1 MRARLI
7 ALRERRALLV
17 ARAQGEREALAGTL
31 RRAEAALAWVERARG
46 VLQDAAHR
54 PLLVFGAVLALA
66 VLRPR
71 RALKLAA
78 AGWSAWRL
86 VRRVQRWWARLASR
100 GPAPAARSM
109 P

>member
-17 ARAQGEREALAGTL
+17 ARAQAEREALAGTL
-31 RRAEAALAWVERARG
+31 DRAEKALAWVERARG
-46 VLQDAAHR
+46 MLQEAAHR
-54 PLLVFGAVLALA
+54 PLLVVGAVLVFAA
-66 VLRPR
+66 LRPR

-78 AGWSAWRL
+78 ALWSAWRL
-86 VRRVQRWWARLASR
+86 ARRAQRWWARLAPR
-100 GPAPAARSM
+100 APAARST